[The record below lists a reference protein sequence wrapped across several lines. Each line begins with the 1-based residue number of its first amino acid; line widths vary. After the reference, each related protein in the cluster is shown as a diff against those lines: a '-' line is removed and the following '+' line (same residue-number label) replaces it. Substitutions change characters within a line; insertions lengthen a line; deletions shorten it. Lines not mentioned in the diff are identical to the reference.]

1 MYLKHL
7 SLTNFRNFARLDLD
21 MPRRV
26 VVLVG
31 SNAQG
36 KTSLL
41 EAVYFMAAFTSFQTH
56 ADRQLVNFIA
66 AREARKQVVVGRLVA
81 DFQRGKSDHRLEAR
95 LILEPTGVN
104 GVRLRKEVLL
114 DGVKRSLSDVIGQF
128 NAVVFVP
135 QMSQILEGGPDERR
149 RYLNLT
155 LAQTIPSYVRAL
167 SEYNQ
172 ALSQRNALLKALN
185 ERGTA
190 LSRRSARA
198 SAAGTGELVEV
209 VSKGGNSEQ
218 LGVWDE
224 ALARLGAQIIL
235 WRIQALQE
243 IERLAARVH
252 RDLTRGK
259 EVLRL
264 SYEPAFDPLPQPE
277 GQLGLKMDTPVDRS
291 GLELEEIRAGFVEKL
306 ARLRR
311 EEIARGMTTIGPH
324 RDELRFLA
332 NGIDL
337 GDYGS
342 RGQIRTALL
351 ALKMAEVNWMKERTG
366 EWPVILLDEVMAE
379 LDLERRA
386 DLLAYLEQREQ
397 VLFTTT
403 DLNLFTPDFAKQAE
417 IWAVHAGTVNSRS
430 ERDTI
435 DE

>member
-21 MPRRV
+21 VPRRV

-41 EAVYFMAAFTSFQTH
+41 EAIYFMAAFTSFQTH

-81 DFQRGKSDHRLEAR
+81 DYQRGRSDHRLEAR
-95 LILEPTGVN
+95 LIMEPTGVN

-114 DGVKRSLSDVIGQF
+114 DGVKRSLSEVIGQF

-135 QMSQILEGGPDERR
+135 QMSHIFEGGPEERR

-155 LAQTIPSYVRAL
+155 LAQTIPSYARVL
-167 SEYNQ
+167 GEYNQ
-172 ALSQRNALLKALN
+172 ALSQRNALLKSLN
-185 ERGTA
+185 ERGAA
-190 LSRRSARA
+190 LGRRPSRAGVT
-198 SAAGTGELVEV
+198 GTGELVEGR
-209 VSKGGNSEQ
+209 SKGGNSEQ

-235 WRIQALQE
+235 WRIQAVQE
-243 IERLAARVH
+243 IERLATRVH
-252 RDLTRGK
+252 HELTRGR

-264 SYEPAFDPLPQPE
+264 RYEPAFDPLPQPE
-277 GQLGLKMDTPVDRS
+277 GQLGLNMDTPVDRS
-291 GLELEEIRAGFVEKL
+291 GLKLEGIRAGFIEKL
-306 ARLRR
+306 SQLRK

-324 RDELRFLA
+324 RDEMRFLS
-332 NGIDL
+332 NSIDL

-386 DLLAYLEQREQ
+386 DLLAYLEKSEQ
-397 VLFTTT
+397 VLFSTT
-403 DLNLFTPDFAKQAE
+403 DLNLFTPGFAKRAE
-417 IWAVHAGTVNSRS
+417 IWDVHDGTVTPRRES
-430 ERDTI
+430 
-435 DE
+435 